1 VPGAA
6 DASLGGLS
14 IEVSSEKAAALAAL
28 AVVIT
33 HAASRCVQDDDV
45 LAFFAAR
52 AEVAA
57 AAAAT
62 AKAALPVERRAP
74 GAVRSTLLAVRRLA
88 QSVRVRVRVHA
99 IRLVLDALADDGA
112 ESAGSGSFPECSANV
127 PSSFSGDGA
136 QSAGSG
142 CETEPNEAAD
152 GGAIVGESPRRRA
165 GRSGLR
171 VQFDLG
177 AIDAALH
184 TAALLDDGAS
194 ASGSPGCAS
203 AGGHRAHTARDAKF
217 LTHAVPAVLRCID
230 ADSSAA
236 MARACA
242 ELPVEA
248 TVRVRRVD
256 VVARTTARAAA
267 PEQLQQLQ
275 VRCSFSFVLFPSILL
290 F

>member
-1 VPGAA
+1 MPGAA

-127 PSSFSGDGA
+127 PSVQLVA
-136 QSAGSG
+136 QCRDSVQKAPAH
-142 CETEPNEAAD
+142 EQRQLRL
-152 GGAIVGESPRRRA
+152 RRRTHLLQI
-165 GRSGLR
+165 GL
-171 VQFDLG
+171 V
-177 AIDAALH
+177 
-184 TAALLDDGAS
+184 
-194 ASGSPGCAS
+194 
-203 AGGHRAHTARDAKF
+203 
-217 LTHAVPAVLRCID
+217 
-230 ADSSAA
+230 
-236 MARACA
+236 
-242 ELPVEA
+242 EL
-248 TVRVRRVD
+248 
-256 VVARTTARAAA
+256 
-267 PEQLQQLQ
+267 
-275 VRCSFSFVLFPSILL
+275 
-290 F
+290 